1 MELQTERLLLR
12 DYTLDDSAAV
22 HSFASDVRIAEY
34 VEWGPNTAD
43 DTREFLELCVAAQ
56 RGAIRTNFTLAV
68 TLPSGDPFG
77 SVGLA
82 VDRDRGELGYVIDA
96 DHWGR
101 GYATE
106 AAASLLRF
114 GKETLRL
121 RDITATCRPENSASA
136 RVLEKIGM
144 LQVGLR
150 RADKLI
156 RGQWRDSLVFSAV
169 STSDNTGPAQRDRA
183 GSRGTRSHE
192 PSTNIP
198 SGPPAA
204 RREPSFE

>member
-1 MELQTERLLLR
+1 MQTERLLLR
-12 DYTLDDSAAV
+12 EYTLGDFAAV

-34 VEWGPNTAD
+34 VDWGPNTAG
-43 DTREFLELCVAAQ
+43 DTQEFLEMCVAAQ
-56 RGAIRTNFTLAV
+56 GDSVRTAFTFAV
-68 TLPSGDPFG
+68 TFPNRDPFG
-77 SVGLA
+77 SVGLS
-82 VDRDRGELGYVIDA
+82 VDHGRGELGYVLDA

-121 RDITATCRPENSASA
+121 RDITATCRPENTASA

-144 LQVGLR
+144 VQVGLR

-156 RGQWRDSLVFSAV
+156 RGEWRDSLVFSAHRV
-169 STSDNTGPAQRDRA
+169 DHKR
-183 GSRGTRSHE
+183 
-192 PSTNIP
+192 
-198 SGPPAA
+198 
-204 RREPSFE
+204 